1 MITANIHVTADDR
14 LEGLVLGTT
23 SFPVLKIGDASIFPP
38 DDAAAWLRRLA
49 VAAEELAEQVELAT
63 APEPEP
69 APSVSE
75 YHCRFCDARFGIA
88 GTFTGSDDDCA
99 AEEYHRAEVEHHES
113 GECAPGAALAERH
126 MAEAMAAAGIGGQR

>member
-14 LEGLVLGTT
+14 LIGVMVGEAP
-23 SFPVLKIGDASIFPP
+23 FPVLKIGDASIFPP

-49 VAAEELAEQVELAT
+49 AAAEELAEQVELDA
-63 APEPEP
+63 APE
-69 APSVSE
+69 PSVSE

-88 GTFTGSDDDCA
+88 GEFTGSDDDYA
-99 AEEYHRAEVEHHES
+99 AEEYYRAEVERHES

-126 MAEAMAAAGIGGQR
+126 MAEAMAKAGIGVTR